1 MPTKGLERL
10 TQHVLSNSKEAR
22 QIDLA
27 YANEK
32 GKAGRPYR
40 AKHYYRQTPALIG
53 SALSRKSSPVAATS
67 YALLKQQC

>member
-32 GKAGRPYR
+32 GKAGRPIVLNTIIV
-40 AKHYYRQTPALIG
+40 K
-53 SALSRKSSPVAATS
+53 
-67 YALLKQQC
+67 LLL